1 MDDDLVRCNACPDRV
16 PHRDIREHAGQP
28 FCLDCIDNVRQRD
41 DKALTRRLAYAA

>member
-1 MDDDLVRCNACPDRV
+1 MPADQVQCTTCTDTV
-16 PHRDIREHAGQP
+16 PRREIREHAGQP